1 MIITDDDK
9 KLIRKLIEIKNRGYY
24 CSSDVLKNLY
34 NRVFET
40 NWAGT
45 SCSSCMRAKVTE
57 LEKALRQ
64 WEQQEAKEAE
74 IKALEALKEEQPG
87 NASSL
92 HSNSLE
98 MSTPIKE
105 EANEEPT
112 EPKKRGRK
120 PKKVK
125 EE

>member
-1 MIITDDDK
+1 MKISEEDK
-9 KLIRKLIEIKNRGYY
+9 VLIKKFIQIRNRGYF
-24 CSSDVLKNLY
+24 CSGEQVTKVY
-34 NRVFET
+34 NRVFEQNRPNT
-40 NWAGT
+40 N
-45 SCSSCMRAKVTE
+45 CSSCLRSRISE

-74 IKALEALKEEQPG
+74 IKAQEALKEEQPG

-112 EPKKRGRK
+112 EQKKRGR
-120 PKKVK
+120 PKKNK

>member
-1 MIITDDDK
+1 MKISEEDK
-9 KLIRKLIEIKNRGYY
+9 VLIKKFIQIRNRGYY
-24 CSSDVLKNLY
+24 CSGEQVTKVF
-34 NRVFET
+34 NRVFEQNRPNT
-40 NWAGT
+40 N
-45 SCSSCMRAKVTE
+45 CSSCLRQRISE

-74 IKALEALKEEQPG
+74 IKAQEALKEEQP
-87 NASSL
+87 
-92 HSNSLE
+92 
-98 MSTPIKE
+98 TPIKE

-120 PKKVK
+120 PKKEK

>member
-1 MIITDDDK
+1 MIFTEKNKEAVK
-9 KLIRKLIEIKNRGYY
+9 KFIQIRNRGYY
-24 CSSDVLKNLY
+24 CSGEQVTKVY
-34 NRVFET
+34 NEVFGQNKPNT
-40 NWAGT
+40 N
-45 SCSSCMRAKVTE
+45 CSSCLRQRISE

-64 WEQQEAKEAE
+64 WEEQERKEAE
-74 IKALEALKEEQPG
+74 KKAQEALKEEDPG

-105 EANEEPT
+105 EAKEEPT

-120 PKKVK
+120 PKKEK